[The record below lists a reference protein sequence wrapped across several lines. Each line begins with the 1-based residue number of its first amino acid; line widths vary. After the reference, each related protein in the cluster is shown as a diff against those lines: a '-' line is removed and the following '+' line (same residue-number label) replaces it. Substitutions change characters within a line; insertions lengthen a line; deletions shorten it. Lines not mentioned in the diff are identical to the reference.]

1 MITNRPKEG
10 TWENSMK
17 NSWVFLI
24 WGPSTL
30 GHTFWSDAD
39 IYMYVYGESS
49 TIHVYLYIY
58 LHLYLY
64 LYIHIH
70 DILKILQKLQI
81 TIHKIS
87 QGMVTTGTNCYP
99 EVLHLPS
106 QDLKSHLASLVLFVS
121 SSIILGVVITK
132 GNHDYVFI
140 ECPKHRV
147 KREALIS
154 PSLTNSTSFSEIT
167 LFTILFLP
175 DLFLW
180 INVHMSDQKIHCFL
194 YTHGIT
200 LNIFY
205 NLTSFSLNNM
215 FWGCISYHSSSLSY
229 HFLWYKRTIL
239 YLPRLLLME
248 IYFQFFTIKK
258 IYLYSNDH
266 LCSCC
271 FLLTVFYQ
279 TSSPTSFN
287 FSSVSI
293 AHDNLTISK
302 RIKLLR
308 SCFLLDSLYV
318 VSTFVCRWWHMWN
331 HMKNTKPQT
340 SGK

>member
-39 IYMYVYGESS
+39 IYMYVYGERS
-49 TIHVYLYIY
+49 TIHVYEYIY
-58 LHLYLY
+58 LHLHLY

-81 TIHKIS
+81 TVHKIS
-87 QGMVTTGTNCYP
+87 QDMVTTGTNCYP

-180 INVHMSDQKIHCFL
+180 INVHMSDQKIHFVFCTHMGLHWTYSITWRLFLSIICFEGVYHIIL
-194 YTHGIT
+194 LPCLTTFYGINVPYFT
-200 LNIFY
+200 YPGSYWWKFIS
-205 NLTSFSLNNM
+205 SFSLLKKYTCTAM
-215 FWGCISYHSSSLSY
+215 
-229 HFLWYKRTIL
+229 TI
-239 YLPRLLLME
+239 
-248 IYFQFFTIKK
+248 
-258 IYLYSNDH
+258 
-266 LCSCC
+266 
-271 FLLTVFYQ
+271 
-279 TSSPTSFN
+279 
-287 FSSVSI
+287 
-293 AHDNLTISK
+293 
-302 RIKLLR
+302 
-308 SCFLLDSLYV
+308 
-318 VSTFVCRWWHMWN
+318 FVHVAFC
-331 HMKNTKPQT
+331 
-340 SGK
+340 